1 MKSSFFIGVGL
12 TALLLPSAAF
22 AQHAG
27 HEGHGVPTET
37 ASPAPVNADDPHAG
51 HGSMDHRAMDED
63 ISPGPLSET
72 PAPPEASSGP
82 PRAADKIWGA
92 DAMAHARHK
101 EHGKHGNFPV
111 LWVQADRFETQLR
124 QGNDGFLWDLQG
136 YYGNP
141 TSKLWLKSEGEG
153 EFGEGV
159 EDAEIQAL
167 WSKAV
172 DPFWDLQL
180 GVRQDVAGP
189 STTHAVVGLQG
200 LAPYMFEVD
209 AALFLSHR
217 GDVTARIEGE
227 LEQRITQRLIV
238 QPRAELVL
246 SAQDVPQLD
255 IGSGI
260 DKVELGVRLRY
271 EIIREFAPY
280 VGVEQTWHVGNGADF
295 LRAKGK
301 DPSTTNYVVGI
312 RFWF

>member
-1 MKSSFFIGVGL
+1 MKSSLFIAVAL
-12 TALLLPSAAF
+12 TALILPSAAF

-27 HEGHGVPTET
+27 HEGHGQSTET
-37 ASPAPVNADDPHAG
+37 ASPAPVYADDPHVG
-51 HGSMDHRAMDED
+51 HGSMDHSVMDED
-63 ISPGPLSET
+63 VSPGPLSET
-72 PAPPEASSGP
+72 PAPPEAGSGP

-92 DAMAHARHK
+92 DVMAHARHK

-111 LWVQADRFETQLR
+111 LWVQADRFEAQLR
-124 QGNDGFLWDLQG
+124 QGSDGFLWDLQG

-227 LEQRITQRLIV
+227 LEQRITQRLIL

-280 VGVEQTWHVGNGADF
+280 VGIEQTWHVGNGADY

-301 DPSTTNYVVGI
+301 DPSTTNYVVGV

>member
-1 MKSSFFIGVGL
+1 VN
-12 TALLLPSAAF
+12 SAKAF
-22 AQHAG
+22 
-27 HEGHGVPTET
+27 
-37 ASPAPVNADDPHAG
+37 
-51 HGSMDHRAMDED
+51 
-63 ISPGPLSET
+63 
-72 PAPPEASSGP
+72 
-82 PRAADKIWGA
+82 
-92 DAMAHARHK
+92 
-101 EHGKHGNFPV
+101 
-111 LWVQADRFETQLR
+111 
-124 QGNDGFLWDLQG
+124 
-136 YYGNP
+136 
-141 TSKLWLKSEGEG
+141 
-153 EFGEGV
+153 

-227 LEQRITQRLIV
+227 LEQRITQRLIL

>member
-1 MKSSFFIGVGL
+1 MKSSFFLGVGL
-12 TALLLPSAAF
+12 ITLILPSAAF

-27 HEGHGVPTET
+27 HEGHGQSTET
-37 ASPAPVNADDPHAG
+37 ASPAPVNADDPHVG
-51 HGSMDHRAMDED
+51 HGSMDHAAMDED
-63 ISPGPLSET
+63 VSPGPLSET
-72 PAPPEASSGP
+72 PAPPEAGSGP

-92 DAMAHARHK
+92 DVMAHARHK

-111 LWVQADRFETQLR
+111 LWVQADRFEAQLR

-180 GVRQDVAGP
+180 GVRQDVVGP

-246 SAQDVPQLD
+246 SAQDAPQLD
-255 IGSGI
+255 IGSGT

-295 LRAKGK
+295 RRAKGK

>member
-1 MKSSFFIGVGL
+1 MKSSLFIAVGL
-12 TALLLPSAAF
+12 TALILPSAAF

-27 HEGHGVPTET
+27 HEGHGQSTET
-37 ASPAPVNADDPHAG
+37 ASPAPVNEDDPHAG
-51 HGSMDHRAMDED
+51 HGSMDHSGMDKD
-63 ISPGPLSET
+63 VSPGPLSET
-72 PAPPEASSGP
+72 PAPPEAGSGP

-92 DAMAHARHK
+92 DVMAHARHK

-111 LWVQADRFETQLR
+111 LWVQADRFEAQLR
-124 QGNDGFLWDLQG
+124 QGSDGFLWDLQG

-180 GVRQDVAGP
+180 GIRQDVAGP
-189 STTHAVVGLQG
+189 STTHAVVGFQG

-227 LEQRITQRLIV
+227 LEQRITQRLIL

-260 DKVELGVRLRY
+260 DKVEFGVRLRY
-271 EIIREFAPY
+271 EITREFAPY
-280 VGVEQTWHVGNGADF
+280 VGIEQTWHVGNGAD
-295 LRAKGK
+295 
-301 DPSTTNYVVGI
+301 
-312 RFWF
+312 